1 MNNTTS
7 ALKLSDS
14 LPLDSSFDT
23 SLDISGTSVTNG
35 DTSVQK
41 VNSGAS
47 SSVDDYKSKN
57 DTARHKL
64 AELLL
69 GYIRFLERQGSEHL
83 WDIGVNRK
91 DRVRVTKPKKG
102 QDRFRDD
109 WLDGVGVLRRKALNL
124 AKCGDVLKVGCHQCG
139 GDDLLDIPQH
149 CRSRVC
155 TSCATVRRSE
165 WVEKFLPVLE
175 KYDAKRLRH
184 MTLTLKNCED
194 LRAGLQRLVKSFR
207 TLRLIHFPDK
217 FEGGLVGY
225 EAHVGLDDK
234 WNVHCHILYAGGHIK
249 QSELSEVWHKITG
262 DSKIVYINS
271 ISKHGYKCKHRKKKI
286 SAHQSALEYLLK
298 YVTKGV
304 GIDRDT
310 ITDSKS
316 LDTFD
321 WSASDWEQNTSMSPV
336 KQHKVVNIVRGADKA
351 GDWNIATI
359 ARFLLETHNLRL
371 LQPFGSF
378 MGAVKTEEKQVF
390 GCPKCGS
397 EMYYLKDPAGHCL
410 YDAFKHYGVYAN
422 IDRVRAGPQLYKATK
437 VRLDDSAYIA
447 MEPECDGMVQT
458 DFFDDMMAVLPE
470 HPDVYLDQPKRNSAS
485 R

>member
-1 MNNTTS
+1 MNNNTS
-7 ALKLSDS
+7 ALKISDS
-14 LPLDSSFDT
+14 LPLGSVSDT
-23 SLDISGTSVTNG
+23 SLDISGTSVT
-35 DTSVQK
+35 TVASSVQK

-57 DTARHKL
+57 DAARHKL

-69 GYIRFLERQGSEHL
+69 GYIGFLERQESEHL
-83 WDIGVNRK
+83 WDIGINRK
-91 DRVRVTKPKKG
+91 VRVRVTNPKIG

-109 WLDGVGVLRRKALNL
+109 WLDGVRVLTRKALNL
-124 AKCGDVLKVGCHQCG
+124 AKCGDVLKVGCHECG

-175 KYDAKRLRH
+175 KYDSKRLRH

-194 LRAGLQRLVKSFR
+194 LRAGLQRLGKSFR

-225 EAHVGLDDK
+225 ETNVERSDNNK
-234 WNVHCHILYAGGHIK
+234 WNVHCHVFFVGGYIK
-249 QSELSEVWHKITG
+249 QSRLSEVWHKITG

-316 LDTFD
+316 LNTFD

-351 GDWNIATI
+351 GDWNITTI

-378 MGAVKTEEKQVF
+378 MGVAKLEERPVF
-390 GCPKCGS
+390 DCPKCGS
-397 EMYYLKDPAGHCL
+397 ELIYLEEPVSGNIL
-410 YDAFKHYGVYAN
+410 YDAYQHYGVYDN
-422 IDRVRAGPQLYKATK
+422 IKQVRERAGPSEYG
-437 VRLDDSAYIA
+437 S
-447 MEPECDGMVQT
+447 
-458 DFFDDMMAVLPE
+458 
-470 HPDVYLDQPKRNSAS
+470 YL
-485 R
+485 